1 MIRFT
6 PFLLLLASGA
16 TTGCALAGE
25 SRLAIASESTVAIAG
40 ATALAAD
47 AHFPARM
54 GLAAAR
60 EVLGS
65 DAQQMDLV
73 FVELT
78 TIQARVDEHGRIRF
92 AATAWTYGFED
103 RSSGAATVISVSRD
117 GRTQRKGAASSSRHA
132 TIPDSW
138 SIDMDDLSA
147 IVAGLSPRAALALV
161 HSARAWALIEGRD
174 KVIPE
179 DVRAGAPRRS
189 RVGPGGSRPA
199 QFDDHERRLKTRA
212 STGQDSLRS
221 AIPLDTWRRRT
232 ETGPA

>member
-147 IVAGLSPRAALALV
+147 IVAGLSPPRDIHITGRTTLRLSAWHVRSPAGEVRRFVWLVPLVDIGVDPDATVSYGQSGPVLLVDPVSGRADLAPPSSTIT
-161 HSARAWALIEGRD
+161 SAD
-174 KVIPE
+174 
-179 DVRAGAPRRS
+179 
-189 RVGPGGSRPA
+189 
-199 QFDDHERRLKTRA
+199 
-212 STGQDSLRS
+212 
-221 AIPLDTWRRRT
+221 
-232 ETGPA
+232 